1 MVLLAST
8 VSLVFVVQGLL
19 KVPIEGSLM
28 LFLAG
33 TVLQL
38 FATTSLGIFLA
49 TVAGSMPQFGLLLML
64 TLLPLRVLSGGV
76 TPRESMPQIIQDVM
90 LVAPDTHFVMLAQAI
105 LFRGAGL
112 DVVWPQFLALLVLGV
127 ALFFFS
133 LRRFRAFL
141 R

>member
-1 MVLLAST
+1 
-8 VSLVFVVQGLL
+8 
-19 KVPIEGSLM
+19 
-28 LFLAG
+28 
-33 TVLQL
+33 
-38 FATTSLGIFLA
+38 
-49 TVAGSMPQFGLLLML
+49 
-64 TLLPLRVLSGGV
+64 
-76 TPRESMPQIIQDVM
+76 M